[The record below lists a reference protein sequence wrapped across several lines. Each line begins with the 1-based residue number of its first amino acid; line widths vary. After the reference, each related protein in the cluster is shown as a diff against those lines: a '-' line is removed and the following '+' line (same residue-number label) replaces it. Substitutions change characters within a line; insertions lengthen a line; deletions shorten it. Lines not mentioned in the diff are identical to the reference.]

1 MKTEVSMQYAQA
13 LFDLALDA
21 EKEEFYN
28 ALKVIN
34 QAIVDD
40 QEVLKIF
47 KHPSITPDQK
57 KKIIKQVLAN
67 QISDTFITFLYVIID
82 HQRITD
88 LKDILDTYKILL
100 DDFHNHKE
108 ATIYT
113 KYPLNSNQKKTLQAF
128 LTKQYGKEIILIEQL
143 DESLMGGIKI
153 VVDNEILDATSL
165 NKLQKIKDI
174 LKG

>member
-40 QEVLKIF
+40 QEVLKVF

-57 KKIIKQVLAN
+57 KKIINQVLAN

-82 HQRITD
+82 HQRVPD
-88 LKDILDTYKILL
+88 LKDILDTYKTLL
-100 DDFHNHKE
+100 DDFYNHKE
-108 ATIYT
+108 AIIYT
-113 KYPLNSNQKKTLQAF
+113 KYPLNNNQKKTLQAF
-128 LTKQYGKEIILIEQL
+128 LAKQYGKEIILIEQL